1 MRKTREERKFER
13 SQKASRAANA
23 RWEQYH
29 ASLVEMPI
37 YDQPRPA
44 DMYRI
49 TVENLM
55 SGKAHTL
62 LLHPG
67 PRRDN
72 FSVDLDGRPWRIG
85 SFSIIMATLRKSL
98 AKTKSGRIC

>member
-1 MRKTREERKFER
+1 MKTREERKQER

-29 ASLVEMPI
+29 SVLLEMPI
-37 YDQPRPA
+37 YEQPRPE

-49 TVENLM
+49 TVENIM
-55 SGKAHTL
+55 SGKSHTL

-72 FSVDLDGRPWRIG
+72 FSVDLDGRTWKTMG
-85 SFSIIMATLRKSL
+85 FSGIMAVLRKSL
-98 AKTKSGRIC
+98 YKTKSARIY